1 MVPSED
7 NAAVLFSS
15 LSVCFD
21 VKHMAPGKC
30 GSAVQGV
37 KALSQHH
44 FLKQPW
50 VAWHLACQQLF
61 LGLQA
66 VHYRV
71 LEGQVWDPVRGL
83 PWGDITLSSTMACS
97 TPCRSAVQS
106 YC

>member
-1 MVPSED
+1 MVPSDD

-15 LSVCFD
+15 PVCFD
-21 VKHMAPGKC
+21 VKRMAPGKC
-30 GSAVQGV
+30 GSEVQGV

-50 VAWHLACQQLF
+50 TTWHLACQQLF

-66 VHYRV
+66 VPYRV
-71 LEGQVWDPVRGL
+71 LGGQVSDPVGGL
-83 PWGDITLSSTMACS
+83 PWGDITLSSTMACL

-106 YC
+106 YS